1 MFLNYFALSA
11 SHQRQRVCLNQSTK
25 ESVAGFPPRFY
36 ALFLCCIIMI
46 LVNKV
51 HLKMDECRLM
61 VFSIIFS
68 VTLGNSPM
76 S

>member
-1 MFLNYFALSA
+1 MSEPEHEGKR
-11 SHQRQRVCLNQSTK
+11 SWVS
-25 ESVAGFPPRFY
+25 PPRFY

-51 HLKMDECRLM
+51 HLKMGECRLM
-61 VFSIIFS
+61 VLMVVIIFS